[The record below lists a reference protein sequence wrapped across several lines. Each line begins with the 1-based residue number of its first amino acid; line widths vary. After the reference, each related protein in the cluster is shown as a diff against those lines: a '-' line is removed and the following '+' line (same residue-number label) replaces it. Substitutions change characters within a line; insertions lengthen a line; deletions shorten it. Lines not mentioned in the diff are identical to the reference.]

1 MKKIFKK
8 INKSH
13 KKYSKKGGILFTRTS
28 KYRDIKTEK
37 ATLEEDVNRLELQLE
52 NYTTEILAL
61 FEELENCRKKY
72 KPNPSDYPLEE
83 ENMMFNQKGGIFGF
97 SLASNYK
104 NVKNEKINLEEKR
117 KQLLQ
122 QITAAKER
130 IQNLKNR
137 VRICR
142 QINWENDLKV
152 DVIEKGKKDI
162 EERTKK
168 EQERERQPEEPEPT
182 VTCDPFGFCSSRGGK
197 RKKTKKAN
205 KKRKVSHRRR

>member
-52 NYTTEILAL
+52 KYTTEILAL
-61 FEELENCRKKY
+61 FNELEDCRKKY

-104 NVKNEKINLEEKR
+104 NVKNDKINLEEKR
-117 KQLLQ
+117 NQLLQ
-122 QITAAKER
+122 QITLEKGR

-137 VRICR
+137 IKICR

-168 EQERERQPEEPEPT
+168 GQEEGKPIALEVTP
-182 VTCDPFGFCSSRGGK
+182 TCDLFGFCYKAGK

-205 KKRKVSHRRR
+205 KKRNSCSRKRC

>member
-61 FEELENCRKKY
+61 FNELEDCRKKY

-104 NVKNEKINLEEKR
+104 NVKNDKINY
-117 KQLLQ
+117 
-122 QITAAKER
+122 IDM
-130 IQNLKNR
+130 
-137 VRICR
+137 
-142 QINWENDLKV
+142 INF
-152 DVIEKGKKDI
+152 IEY
-162 EERTKK
+162 
-168 EQERERQPEEPEPT
+168 
-182 VTCDPFGFCSSRGGK
+182 
-197 RKKTKKAN
+197 RKKNGKIN
-205 KKRKVSHRRR
+205 QCINLFDFPENFS